1 MSYALFSF
9 SVFHFQMVFL
19 SELSMGEQA
28 VAALL
33 CILTSVQALIDQPSE
48 ADQSEQI
55 IEPSQASRILAE
67 IRTR

>member
-1 MSYALFSF
+1 
-9 SVFHFQMVFL
+9 
-19 SELSMGEQA
+19 MGEQA
-28 VAALL
+28 VAALR
-33 CILTSVQALIDQPSE
+33 CILTSEQALIDQPSE